1 MLTNKHLVRE
11 GGRPRSFENDDV
23 FRATAT
29 VLSRL
34 GYSRLSLDA
43 VAQEVAVSGPAI
55 SRRFG
60 SKQGLLR
67 AYLAWSIE
75 TARQRFCTV
84 RTLHASPLAAL
95 CARYLIP
102 FDERPEEL
110 SAFTGWL
117 DMRCDDE
124 LAPLL
129 QARKTMWEEESASL
143 LAAARE
149 AGELTDC
156 DTGALARSLT
166 AALAGA
172 TLLWFP
178 DDEPL
183 LHRYAEI
190 LETLLG
196 PYRTAS
202 LPGNPA
208 GQATPCGSNI
218 HQ

>member
-1 MLTNKHLVRE
+1 MVTNKVVVRE

-23 FRATAT
+23 FLATAA

-43 VAQEVAVSGPAI
+43 VAQEIAVSGPAI

-60 SKQGLLR
+60 SKHGLLR
-67 AYLAWSIE
+67 DYLAWSIE
-75 TARQRFCTV
+75 TAQQRFCTV

-95 CARYLIP
+95 CARYLMP

-117 DMRCDDE
+117 DMRCDDD

-129 QARKTMWEEESASL
+129 RARKTMWEEEAASL

-156 DTGALARSLT
+156 DTAALARSMT

-190 LETLLG
+190 LETLLR
-196 PYRTAS
+196 PYRTDS
-202 LPGNPA
+202 LPANPA
-208 GQATPCGSNI
+208 VLATPSGNNTR
-218 HQ
+218 Q